1 MSPRLLFLFLSG
13 LAYAVESETTP
24 KQFKFTENVHTFG
37 ADGPWHGIEVLIGD
51 QPTLMIPGRSWE
63 SYVITSDY
71 CKAVPESATCAA
83 GAYDPSRSGKT
94 VSELDHVT
102 FFTQNATRGIKTT
115 GTSRMVF
122 DSVTLDGVGTVP
134 DHTLALIEN
143 ESQMLEYPNGKR
155 YPITTGCLSLGSLA
169 PQSIFWTPDK
179 KLIDVD
185 VGNMIAYYLANN
197 DVIPSPSYGFH
208 YGSAL
213 PSSKISGSLI
223 FGGYDRNR
231 VIGRAGSQGSY
242 IDGSLVLRR
251 LAVNTFEGSAPF
263 EMTGVQII
271 PGKYK
276 YSTDT
281 GFSVRLDACS
291 PYLTLPSDVCKG
303 IASYLPIYHHE
314 GLDLWLW
321 NTSHP
326 GYKLIVESASAL
338 TFDFDAGEWG
348 KSITIHVP
356 LMQLNLTLGPPF
368 TDEIPGM
375 EEKEV
380 PYFLCHSTPG
390 DSGAWVLGRP
400 FFQSLFIGAHFLTK
414 QLWLAQAPGPKI
426 PSEPDIVKIGRYDY
440 DIESSKTKWTDT
452 WKGVWRGLSQ
462 DEALT
467 ARGLYESTRRPP
479 SSTGTGSGGSGG
491 RGASQTSSP
500 DPSLSSAS
508 TIAGSWFGKI
518 VMLATMLA
526 AVDL

>member
-1 MSPRLLFLFLSG
+1 MSPSLLFFFLSG
-13 LAYAVESETTP
+13 LAYASESEATP
-24 KQFKFTENVHTFG
+24 KQFKFTENTHIFG
-37 ADGPWHGIEVLIGD
+37 ADGPWHGVEVSIGD

-63 SYVITSDY
+63 SYVITTDY
-71 CKAVPESATCAA
+71 CKATSGSATCEV
-83 GAYDPSRSGKT
+83 GAYDPSRYGKT
-94 VSELDHVT
+94 VPELDHVT

-155 YPITTGCLSLGSLA
+155 YPIMTGCLSLGSLA
-169 PQSIFWTPDK
+169 SKSIFWTPDQ
-179 KLIDVD
+179 KLMDVD
-185 VGNMIAYYLANN
+185 VGNMIAYYLAGN
-197 DVIPSPSYGFH
+197 DVIPSASYGFH

-213 PSSKISGSLI
+213 PSSKIPGSLI

-231 VIGRAGSQGSY
+231 VIGRVDSQGSY
-242 IDGSLVLRR
+242 IDGSFVLRR

-271 PGKYK
+271 PGTYK

-281 GFSVRLDACS
+281 GISVRLDACS

-338 TFDFDAGEWG
+338 TFDFDAGERG
-348 KSITIHVP
+348 KSTTIHLP

-368 TDEIPGM
+368 TGEIPGM
-375 EEKEV
+375 EGKEV
-380 PYFLCHSTPG
+380 PYFPCHSSPG
-390 DSGAWVLGRP
+390 HSGAWVLGRP
-400 FFQSLFIGAHFLTK
+400 IFQSLFIGANFLTK

-426 PSEPDIVKIGRYDY
+426 PSESDIVKIGRYDY
-440 DIESSKTKWTDT
+440 DIESSKMKWTDT
-452 WKGVWRGLSQ
+452 WNAVWRGLSQ
-462 DEALT
+462 DEALI
-467 ARGLYESTRRPP
+467 ARGLYEPERRP
-479 SSTGTGSGGSGG
+479 SSSAGTGNGGSGG
-491 RGASQTSSP
+491 GGGSQTGSS
-500 DPSLSSAS
+500 DSNRSSAS
-508 TIAGSWFGKI
+508 TIVGSRFGKF
-518 VMLATMLA
+518 VMLASMLA
-526 AVDL
+526 VVAL